1 MCDTPFFLNL
11 QKGKYPVKKRYFTLV
26 ELLVVVGIVVILAG
40 LVLPAVIGGAQQGRI
55 TQAKSDMKAIQ
66 MALAQMDQTYG
77 RILKAE
83 SNGKIK
89 FANVTGDG
97 LAPISDSY
105 TKNSTTY
112 ETKYIVLGKD
122 ASNQPTDDQKGVKY
136 SGGVEEL
143 KESHEDAYNSFIA
156 EITGTN
162 NKGYQHNSR
171 KIKFLDPNQ
180 NFDPSKDYDADNT
193 QKACL
198 WRDPWGNPYVIMISV
213 DGNDRLVKPDAPSN
227 GRFIMSKTALYSW
240 GPNGENNNGKNASE
254 GGDKLDDDIA
264 TWHK

>member
-1 MCDTPFFLNL
+1 MCDTPFFLKSK
-11 QKGKYPVKKRYFTLV
+11 KGKYPVKKRYFTLV

-77 RILKAE
+77 RILVAE
-83 SNGKIK
+83 SNGKFK
-89 FANVTGDG
+89 FSNVTDNIS
-97 LAPISDSY
+97 PIDD
-105 TKNSTTY
+105 TGNSLS
-112 ETKYIVLGKD
+112 TKYVVLGKKSTG
-122 ASNQPTDDQKGVKY
+122 ANTDKINGEALQQK
-136 SGGVEEL
+136 
-143 KESHEDAYNSFIA
+143 HEDAYNSFIA

-162 NKGYQHNSR
+162 NVGQKHNPR
-171 KIKFLDPNQ
+171 KIKFLDPNP
-180 NFDPSKDYDADNT
+180 NFDPDPSKGYDHADN
-193 QKACL
+193 KPYL

-227 GRFIMSKTALYSW
+227 GRFIMSKTALYSF
-240 GPNGENNNGKNASE
+240 GPNGENNQGKNAVE

>member
-1 MCDTPFFLNL
+1 M
-11 QKGKYPVKKRYFTLV
+11 KKRYFTLV

-77 RILKAE
+77 KILKAE
-83 SNGKIK
+83 SDGK
-89 FANVTGDG
+89 FTFSNVSNKIS
-97 LAPISDSY
+97 PVSDSY
-105 TKNSTTY
+105 TKNGTTY

-122 ASNQPTDDQKGVKY
+122 ASNQPTNDQKGVKY

-143 KESHEDAYNSFIA
+143 EESHENAYNSFIA

-213 DGNDRLVKPDAPSN
+213 DGNDRLVKPDAPSD

-240 GPNGENNNGKNASE
+240 GPTGENNTGKNAAE

>member
-1 MCDTPFFLNL
+1 M
-11 QKGKYPVKKRYFTLV
+11 KKRYFTLV

-83 SNGKIK
+83 SDGKFK
-89 FANVTGDG
+89 FFNVTKSI
-97 LAPISDSY
+97 APVSDSY

-112 ETKYIVLGKD
+112 DTKYIVLGKKD
-122 ASNQPTDDQKGVKY
+122 KDGVKF
-136 SGGVEEL
+136 SGDNYEL
-143 KESHEDAYNSFIA
+143 KDEHEEAYNSFIA

-162 NKGYQHNSR
+162 NKGYQHNTR
-171 KIKFLDPNQ
+171 RVKFLDPNQ
-180 NFDPSKDYDADNT
+180 SFDPSKDYDADDT

-198 WRDPWGNPYVIMISV
+198 WRDPWGNPYTIMINV
-213 DGNDRLVKPDAPSN
+213 DGNDRIVKADCPAD
-227 GRFIMSKTALYSW
+227 GRFVMSKTALYSY
-240 GPNGENNNGKNASE
+240 GPNGENNQGKNASE

>member
-1 MCDTPFFLNL
+1 MQIQYVCDTPFLL
-11 QKGKYPVKKRYFTLV
+11 KSKKGKYPVKKRYFTLV

-112 ETKYIVLGKD
+112 ETKYIVLGKKD
-122 ASNQPTDDQKGVKY
+122 AAGVKF
-136 SGGVEEL
+136 SGGNYEL
-143 KESHEDAYNSFIA
+143 KDEHEEAYNSFIA

-180 NFDPSKDYDADNT
+180 NFDPSKDYDADDT

-227 GRFIMSKTALYSW
+227 GRFIMSKTALYSF
-240 GPNGENNNGKNASE
+240 GPNGENNQGKNAVE